1 MKKTLK
7 LFFNYYD
14 KPKKNSLIFISFSIC
29 SSFLEVLT
37 IFLFYN
43 YVKYLSNGSINFYL
57 DIINKLFFKYTQL
70 NYFIFLSILL
80 IFFYFIKLIISFSFS
95 YWKNGFTQD
104 IFNYYS
110 NKLNQNYLSKN
121 YKYFL
126 SVNTSKIINNIFIET
141 KNYAGSINFF
151 LIFFSEFIIF
161 ISIIFFLLYKEFI
174 ITLYLLSFILVLS
187 FIYKFFLKKIIINLG
202 SLRFKSSSNFLKYIR
217 EIFDGIK
224 TIKIYKKEHFFF
236 LKAKKEIDI
245 FSRNASLQGFFF
257 DLPKLLI
264 DFLIFIII
272 ISLIFFYNFNKALV
286 LDNAFTFALFII
298 SFYKILPSMNRI
310 INSYQNLIFF
320 SPVSSVLEYEFLS
333 LANKK
338 QEKLFD
344 NNLVNFHFKKNIN
357 INNLVFNHKD
367 QKKPFFDNLNLT
379 INKNDCIGIFG
390 SSGSGKSTL
399 IDLIAGI
406 LNAENSYLTIDDYK
420 IKSEKDISAW
430 QNKIGY
436 VSQSTFILNDTIRSN
451 VAFGLNKYEI
461 NDDKVI
467 SVLKSVQL
475 NNLLVRFNYD
485 LNSLF
490 DENGSNLSLGEKQR
504 IGIARALYRGS
515 EIYIFDE
522 PTSSLDPENEDLFI
536 NFLEEFKKNKTIIMI
551 SHKKSNLRIC
561 NRIFE
566 VKVNI
571 SDKNIISRKVLELS
585 Y

>member
-420 IKSEKDISAW
+420 IKSEKDMSAW

-485 LNSLF
+485 LNSFF

-522 PTSSLDPENEDLFI
+522 PTSSLDPDNEDLFI

>member
-14 KPKKNSLIFISFSIC
+14 KAKKNSLIFIFFSIC
-29 SSFLEVLT
+29 TSFLEVLT
-37 IFLFYN
+37 IFLLYN
-43 YVKYLSNGSINFYL
+43 YIKYLSNSSVNFYL
-57 DIINKLFFKYTQL
+57 EKINNFFLKYAEL
-70 NYFIFLSILL
+70 DYFIFLSILI
-80 IFFYFIKLIISFSFS
+80 IFFYLIKLIISFAFS
-95 YWKNGFTQD
+95 YWKNTFTQN

-121 YKYFL
+121 YQYFL

-141 KNYAGSINFF
+141 KNYASCVNFV

-161 ISIIFFLLYKEFI
+161 FFIIFFLLYKEFV
-174 ITLYLLSFILVLS
+174 ITLYLLFFILFLS
-187 FIYKFFLKKIIINLG
+187 FFYKFFLKKLIINLG

-217 EIFDGIK
+217 EIYDGIK
-224 TIKIYKKEHFFF
+224 TIKIYNKEHFFY
-236 LKAKKEIDI
+236 LKAKKEMKT

-257 DLPKLLI
+257 DLPRLLM
-264 DFLIFIII
+264 DFLIFILI

-286 LDNAFTFALFII
+286 IDNVFTIVLFII
-298 SFYKILPSMNRI
+298 SFYKILPSMNRM

-320 SPVSSVLEYEFLS
+320 SPVSSVLESQFLS
-333 LANKK
+333 LTDKR

-344 NNLVNFHFKKNIN
+344 NNLFNLSFKKKIN
-357 INNLVFNHKD
+357 INNLIFNHKD

-390 SSGSGKSTL
+390 TSGSGKSTL
-399 IDLIAGI
+399 VDLIAGI
-406 LNAENSYLTIDDYK
+406 LNAENSYLAIDDYE

-436 VSQSTFILNDTIRSN
+436 VAQLTFILNDTIRSN
-451 VAFGLNKYEI
+451 IAFGLNKNEI

-467 SVLKSVQL
+467 SVLKAVQL

-485 LNSLF
+485 LNSLL

-504 IGIARALYRGS
+504 IGLGRALYRES
-515 EIYIFDE
+515 EVYIFDE
-522 PTSSLDPENEDLFI
+522 PTSALDPENEDLFI
-536 NFLEEFKKNKTIIMI
+536 NFLEEFKKDKTIIMI

-561 NRIFE
+561 NRLFQ
-566 VKVNI
+566 VKVDIN
-571 SDKNIISRKVLELS
+571 DKNIMSRKLCEIS

>member
-14 KPKKNSLIFISFSIC
+14 NAKKKSLIFIFFSIC

-43 YVKYLSNGSINFYL
+43 YIKYLSNSSVNFYL
-57 DIINKLFFKYTQL
+57 EKINNFFFKYTEL

-80 IFFYFIKLIISFSFS
+80 IFFYLIKLIISFAFS
-95 YWKNGFTQD
+95 YWKNTFIQN

-121 YKYFL
+121 YQYFL

-141 KNYAGSINFF
+141 KNYAGCINFV

-161 ISIIFFLLYKEFI
+161 SFIIFFLLYKEFV
-174 ITLYLLSFILVLS
+174 ITLYILFFILLLCFV
-187 FIYKFFLKKIIINLG
+187 YNFFLKKLIINLG
-202 SLRFKSSSNFLKYIR
+202 SLRFKSSNNFLKYIR
-217 EIFDGIK
+217 EIFEGIK
-224 TIKIYKKEHFFF
+224 TIKIYNKEFFF
-236 LKAKKEIDI
+236 YLKAKKEIKT
-245 FSRNASLQGFFF
+245 FSRNAILQGFFF
-257 DLPKLLI
+257 DLPRLLI
-264 DFLIFIII
+264 DFLIFFLI
-272 ISLIFFYNFNKALV
+272 ISLIFFYNFNKAFV
-286 LDNAFTFALFII
+286 IDNLFTFALFLV
-298 SFYKILPSMNRI
+298 SFYKILPSINRM

-320 SPVSSVLEYEFLS
+320 SPVSSVLESQFLS
-333 LANKK
+333 LTNKR
-338 QEKLFD
+338 QENFFD
-344 NNLVNFHFKKNIN
+344 NSLVNLSFKKNIN
-357 INNLVFNHKD
+357 INNLIFNHKD

-379 INKNDCIGIFG
+379 INKNDCVGIFG
-390 SSGSGKSTL
+390 ISGSGKSTL
-399 IDLIAGI
+399 VDLIAGI
-406 LNAENSYLTIDDYK
+406 INAENSYLAIDDYK

-430 QNKIGY
+430 QSKIGY
-436 VSQSTFILNDTIRSN
+436 VAQLTFILNDTIRSN
-451 VAFGLNKYEI
+451 IAFGLNKNEI

-467 SVLKSVQL
+467 SVLKAVQL
-475 NNLLVRFNYD
+475 NNLLVRFNND

-504 IGIARALYRGS
+504 IGLARALYRGS
-515 EIYIFDE
+515 EVYIFDE
-522 PTSSLDPENEDLFI
+522 PTSALDPENEDLFI
-536 NFLEEFKKNKTIIMI
+536 NFLEEFKKDKTIIMI

-566 VKVNI
+566 VKI
-571 SDKNIISRKVLELS
+571 DTSDKNILKRKVIELI